1 MPKDRLFSTDYF
13 FILISNFLFFFAFYL
28 ILPIFAMFLME
39 DFGVASASAG
49 AILSCYTVASLFM
62 RAFSGY
68 LVDSFPRKPLYLFG
82 FVVFTL
88 IFLGYAWAG
97 ALLFIILLRI
107 LHGLAFGL
115 VSVGGNTIVIDI
127 TPSSRRG
134 EAIGYYGLM
143 NNFALCLGP
152 MIGLFLHSAGWG
164 YQSIFY
170 FSLLSG
176 ALGIIMASFVHTPYK
191 PPLKRDPISLDRFI
205 LIRGLPCSLSLLL
218 LAMPYGMTTTYVAL
232 YAQQLGI
239 HVSTGLFF
247 SFMAVGLGISRFSS
261 GKQADRGR
269 GLHVIQL
276 GMILAIVV
284 FILLASVQTL
294 MGWQSRVAE
303 ILFFGSALFMGISY
317 GTMFPAFNTLFVNL
331 APNSRRGTAT
341 STYLTS
347 WDVGIALGLLVGGWI
362 NDVTTFDHAY
372 MLGTVVCII
381 SALYFHFKV
390 APLYERY
397 KLR

>member
-1 MPKDRLFSTDYF
+1 MTKDRLFSTDYF

-28 ILPIFAMFLME
+28 ILPIFALFLME
-39 DFGVASASAG
+39 DFGVDSSTAG
-49 AILSCYTVASLFM
+49 AILSCYTVASLVM

-82 FVVFTL
+82 FVLFTL

-97 ALLFIILLRI
+97 MLLFIIILRVF
-107 LHGLAFGL
+107 HGLAFGL

-152 MIGLFLHSAGWG
+152 MIGLFLHSAGWS

-170 FSLLSG
+170 FSLASG

-191 PPLKRDPISLDRFI
+191 PPLKRDPISFDRFI
-205 LIRGLPCSLSLLL
+205 LVRGLPCSLSLLL
-218 LAMPYGMTTTYVAL
+218 LAMPYGMTTTYIAL
-232 YAQQLGI
+232 YAQAMNI

-269 GLHVIQL
+269 GLHVIQI
-276 GMILAIVV
+276 GM
-284 FILLASVQTL
+284 LLAVAVFVVLSSVQTL
-294 MGWQSRVAE
+294 MSWNAQVAE
-303 ILFFGSALFMGISY
+303 WLFFGSALFMGISY

-347 WDVGIALGLLVGGWI
+347 WDVGIALGLLTGGWI
-362 NDVTTFDHAY
+362 IDVTTFDHAY
-372 MLGTVVCII
+372 MLGTVVCILSGI
-381 SALYFHFKV
+381 YFHFKV
-390 APLYERY
+390 APHYERY

>member
-1 MPKDRLFSTDYF
+1 MAKDRLFSADYF
-13 FILISNFLFFFAFYL
+13 FILVSNFLFFFAFYL
-28 ILPIFAMFLME
+28 ILPIFALFLME
-39 DFGVASASAG
+39 DFGADSVTAG
-49 AILSCYTVASLFM
+49 AILSCYTVASLVM

-82 FVVFTL
+82 FVMFTL

-97 ALLFIILLRI
+97 ALLYIIFLRI

-152 MIGLFLHSAGWG
+152 MTGLFLHSAGWS
-164 YQSIFY
+164 YHSIFY

-176 ALGIIMASFVHTPYK
+176 VLGIVTASFVHTPYK
-191 PPLKRDPISLDRFI
+191 PPLKRDPLSLDRFI
-205 LIRGLPCSLSLLL
+205 LLRGIPCGLSLLL

-232 YAQQLGI
+232 YAQQMGV
-239 HVSTGLFF
+239 HVSTGIFF
-247 SFMAVGLGISRFSS
+247 SFMAVGLAISRFSS

-269 GLHVIQL
+269 GVHVIQL
-276 GMILAIVV
+276 GMILAVLV

-294 MGWQSRVAE
+294 MEWNRGIAE

-347 WDVGIALGLLVGGWI
+347 WDVGVALGLLVGGWI
-362 NDVTTFDHAY
+362 NDATTFDHAY
-372 MLGTVVCII
+372 MLGTVVCVL
-381 SALYFHFKV
+381 SAIYFHFKV
-390 APLYERY
+390 APHYERY

>member
-1 MPKDRLFSTDYF
+1 MTKDRLFSSDYF
-13 FILISNFLFFFAFYL
+13 FILVSNFLFFFAFYL
-28 ILPIFAMFLME
+28 ILPIFALFLME
-39 DFGVASASAG
+39 DHGVDSASAG
-49 AILSCYTVASLFM
+49 AILSCYTVASLLM

-82 FVVFTL
+82 FVLFTL
-88 IFLGYAWAG
+88 IFLGYSWAG
-97 ALLFIILLRI
+97 TLSFIILLRI
-107 LHGLAFGL
+107 IHGLAFGL
-115 VSVGGNTIVIDI
+115 VSVGANTIVIDI

-152 MIGLFLHSAGWG
+152 MIGLFLHSAGWS
-164 YQSIFY
+164 YHSIFY

-176 ALGIIMASFVHTPYK
+176 ALGIVMASFVHTPYK

-205 LIRGLPCSLSLLL
+205 LVRGLPCGLSLLL
-218 LAMPYGMTTTYVAL
+218 LAMPYGMTTTYIAI
-232 YAQQLGI
+232 YAQHLGI

-269 GLHVIQL
+269 GIHVIKL
-276 GMILAIVV
+276 GMLLAVLVFVV
-284 FILLASVQTL
+284 LASVQSL
-294 MGWQSRVAE
+294 MAWKDGLAE
-303 ILFFGSALFMGISY
+303 VLFFGSALFMGISY

-372 MLGTVVCII
+372 MLGTLVCML
-381 SALYFHFKV
+381 SALFFHFKV